1 MPYCILLGLM
11 LRNKKISFIEAF
23 IHSLGISLILECAQ
37 TVFSIGRFDFDDLI
51 LNSSGGLIGFIT
63 FKVFAKVAA
72 TPSIIQARGRSV

>member
-1 MPYCILLGLM
+1 M